1 MILNMNSYK
10 DILDKKE
17 EFYNLAIK
25 YYYNI
30 EEEILVDISKIVP
43 KSISILVDHEFIP
56 TPCIQIRLE
65 LHHQDDDVNV
75 SSYYLYI
82 NEEKEFI
89 DEFLY

>member
-1 MILNMNSYK
+1 MDSYK
-10 DILDKKE
+10 DILGKKE

-30 EEEILVDISKIVP
+30 DKEFLEDISKIVP

-56 TPCIQIRLE
+56 TPCIEIRLQ

>member
-1 MILNMNSYK
+1 MILNMNFYK

-30 EEEILVDISKIVP
+30 DKEYLDNISKIVP

-65 LHHQDDDVNV
+65 LHHQDECIDV
-75 SSYYLYI
+75 SSYYLYV